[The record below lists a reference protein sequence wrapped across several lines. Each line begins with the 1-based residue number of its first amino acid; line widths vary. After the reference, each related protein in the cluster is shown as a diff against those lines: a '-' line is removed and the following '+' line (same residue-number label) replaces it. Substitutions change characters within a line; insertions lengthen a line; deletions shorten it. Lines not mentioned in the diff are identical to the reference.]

1 MNCVKKL
8 TAASLPFLPALAH
21 AGEADIRI
29 PDLGQTSF
37 LGGAL
42 TGHQILW
49 LGLVVFIYDGLRY
62 GGMSGRR
69 FDPGDASLD
78 EVDEPV

>member
-8 TAASLPFLPALAH
+8 TAASLPFLPALAV

-42 TGHQILW
+42 SGHQVLW
-49 LGLVVFIYDGLRY
+49 LGLVVCALATAY
-62 GGMSGRR
+62 GWW
-69 FDPGDASLD
+69 
-78 EVDEPV
+78 